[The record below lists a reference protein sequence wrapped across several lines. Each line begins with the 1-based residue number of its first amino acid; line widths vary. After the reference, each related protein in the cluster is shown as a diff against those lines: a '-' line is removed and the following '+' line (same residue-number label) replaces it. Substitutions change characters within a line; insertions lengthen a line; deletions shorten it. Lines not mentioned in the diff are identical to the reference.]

1 MEIKILGNTTWGT
14 TLALLF
20 SKTTHTINL
29 IHRKKEERENSE
41 SSDTITAGT
50 YKTKKPNNIKFS
62 DLKNLS
68 FKDNDILIIAVPS
81 NTLEQNLSLIKD
93 SIPKNLNIIIA
104 SKGLSK
110 SGKLLSEMTSSY
122 LRIPSSQI
130 GILSG
135 PNLASEILKG
145 KPAITSLSFE
155 DIQTADKYR
164 DILSSAHLR
173 IYSSDD
179 VIGSQIGGA
188 LKNIIAIGCGII
200 DKFDLGDNAKS
211 AFITRGLREIV
222 RFGNYHGGK
231 EYTFYGLSG
240 IGDLFATCASKYSRN
255 WQFGYNLASGKSI
268 EDFTN
273 ETGLTV
279 EGINATLIVNMIS
292 NEKDISMPITNMTYK
307 VIEEKYNPEKAIKE
321 FMMRDLSQERN

>member
-1 MEIKILGNTTWGT
+1 MEIKILGNTTWGS

-20 SKTTHTINL
+20 SKTTNTINL
-29 IHRKKEERENSE
+29 IHRNNEEREKSE
-41 SSDTITAGT
+41 SSGSITAGKYIT
-50 YKTKKPNNIKFS
+50 NKPSNIIFS
-62 DLKNLS
+62 EAGNLS
-68 FKDNDILIIAVPS
+68 FKNDDVLIIAVPS
-81 NTLEQNLSLIKD
+81 NTLEKNLSLIKD
-93 SIPKNLNIIIA
+93 TIPKDLNIIIA

-110 SGKLLSEMTSSY
+110 SGKLLSETASSY
-122 LRIPSSQI
+122 LGMPSSRI

-155 DIQTADKYR
+155 DIQIADKYR
-164 DILSSAHLR
+164 DILSNAHLR

-211 AFITRGLREIV
+211 AFVTRGLREIV
-222 RFGNYHGGK
+222 RFGNYYGGK

-255 WQFGYNLASGKSI
+255 WQFGYKLASGKSI
-268 EDFTN
+268 EDFTK

-279 EGINATLIVNMIS
+279 EGVSATLIVDMIS
-292 NEKDISMPITNMTYK
+292 KKKGISMPITNMAYK
-307 VIEEKYNPEKAIKE
+307 IIKENYSPEKAIKE